1 MSVYMSVEYTIY
13 ALHGVRVCV
22 CNHHNSHELN
32 NLLKQAK
39 CEWCFDNWIQS
50 PHGVTSFMCPR
61 CCVMPLSMASKSWKR
76 RGRKLKKKTLKFSN
90 KTWKICKTRWHPAIS
105 FKGSLQAHEQQEKL
119 KEAAAATTQK
129 YSELFWHIWH
139 THCSYTLIH

>member
-32 NLLKQAK
+32 NLLKQTK

-61 CCVMPLSMASKSWKR
+61 CCVMPLSMASKSRKR
-76 RGRKLKKKTLKFSN
+76 RGRKLKKKLWNFRIKLEKFVKLDGTLQF
-90 KTWKICKTRWHPAIS
+90 P
-105 FKGSLQAHEQQEKL
+105 L
-119 KEAAAATTQK
+119 KEVFKLTNNKKNWKKQRQQQHK
-129 YSELFWHIWH
+129 SIVNYFGIFDI
-139 THCSYTLIH
+139 LIVRTR